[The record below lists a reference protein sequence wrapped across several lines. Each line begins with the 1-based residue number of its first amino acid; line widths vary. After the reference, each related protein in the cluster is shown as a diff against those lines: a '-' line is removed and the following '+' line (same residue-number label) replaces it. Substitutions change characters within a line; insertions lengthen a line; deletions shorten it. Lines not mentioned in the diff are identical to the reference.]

1 MAKRLL
7 PNDVEIGSD
16 ELKRQRAEAA
26 EQSNIDAELLKE
38 KQDPASGDEDVHR
51 DDDDDDQDHESTAA
65 AAAVA
70 AAAYGGFMGGQDDP
84 NHELHHAHHAHH
96 HHDAHEAKV
105 EDDDDDDD
113 ASSLK
118 DEDGKRS
125 GRRGRKPAP
134 VTGSAEWRQ
143 QRKDSH
149 KEVERRRREN
159 INTAINKLSELL
171 PVKESSKA
179 SILLRAAEYILKL
192 KDTENANIE
201 KWTLQ
206 KLLGEQQVSTLTK
219 ANESL
224 QLELGNAFKQV
235 DILKRQLRNAGIS
248 VDPEIAKLEA
258 EATRNE

>member
-7 PNDVEIGSD
+7 PNDVEVGND

-51 DDDDDDQDHESTAA
+51 DEDEDDQDHDGTAA

-96 HHDAHEAKV
+96 HHDVHDAKV
-105 EDDDDDDD
+105 EDDEDDDD
-113 ASSLK
+113 ASLK

-235 DILKRQLRNAGIS
+235 DILKRQLRNAGIAA
-248 VDPEIAKLEA
+248 DPEIAKLEA

>member
-1 MAKRLL
+1 MAKRIL
-7 PNDVEIGSD
+7 PNDVEANNE
-16 ELKRQRAEAA
+16 ELAKRQRAEAA

-38 KQDPASGDEDVHR
+38 KQDTGSGDEDGHR
-51 DDDDDDQDHESTAA
+51 EEDEEDQDHESTAA

-84 NHELHHAHHAHH
+84 NHELHHAHHAHQR
-96 HHDAHEAKV
+96 HDSAKAEDEDEDED
-105 EDDDDDDD
+105 EDD
-113 ASSLK
+113 ASLK
-118 DEDGKRS
+118 DEDGKRI

-159 INTAINKLSELL
+159 INTAINKLSDLL

-192 KDTENANIE
+192 
-201 KWTLQ
+201 
-206 KLLGEQQVSTLTK
+206 
-219 ANESL
+219 SL
-224 QLELGNAFKQV
+224 
-235 DILKRQLRNAGIS
+235 IHI
-248 VDPEIAKLEA
+248 
-258 EATRNE
+258 

>member
-7 PNDVEIGSD
+7 PNDVDVNE
-16 ELKRQRAEAA
+16 ELAKRQHAESA

-38 KQDPASGDEDVHR
+38 KQDPGSSEENDN
-51 DDDDDDQDHESTAA
+51 TAA
-65 AAAVA
+65 AAAA
-70 AAAYGGFMGGQDDP
+70 AAAVYGGLMGA
-84 NHELHHAHHAHH
+84 HEEADVDESQLHAHAHAHE
-96 HHDAHEAKV
+96 HEHTHGAKP
-105 EDDDDDDD
+105 EDDVDVDVDMGKDD
-113 ASSLK
+113 
-118 DEDGKRS
+118 EPKRV

-159 INTAINKLSELL
+159 INTAINKLSDLL

-179 SILLRAAEYILKL
+179 TVLARAAEYIQKL

-206 KLLGEQQVSTLTK
+206 KLLSEQQVSTLTK

-224 QLELGNAFKQV
+224 QLELGNAFKQI
-235 DILKRQLRNAGIS
+235 DILKRQLKAAGIPL
-248 VDPEIAKLEA
+248 DPEIEKLEA
-258 EATRNE
+258 ETGDDK